1 MATGCVSEDQYK
13 EALAAARRANEQLQT
28 CQSALRDLRS
38 ENQRLL
44 GDIQARDGV
53 IAAKDKQLATLQAA
67 YDELNGKFKELYEKY
82 QKEVGH
88 GEVITPTGPL
98 ALPKDLSELL
108 EKWAKEHP
116 DLLEYYPQYGM
127 VKFKSDLTFA
137 PGSVDIKKDAGDALR
152 RFVEILNTAAAA
164 KFHVYIAGHTDDMPI
179 VRPETKREHPT
190 NWYLSVHR
198 SVAVETVMAA
208 GGLAPGRVGVL
219 GFSEYHPIT
228 ANPAAHKGNQANRRV
243 EIWIVPPDRFLT
255 TTAN

>member
-1 MATGCVSEDQYK
+1 MKTYLVRLSAIAVLGLVSLATGCVSEDQHK
-13 EALAAARRANEQLQT
+13 EALAAARRANEQLT
-28 CQSALRDLRS
+28 ACQSTLRDLRS

-53 IAAKDKQLATLQAA
+53 IANKDKTLASLQAA
-67 YDELNGKFKELYEKY
+67 YDDLVAKFKELNEKY

-88 GEVITPTGPL
+88 GEPIQPIGNVVLPADLDKALRELAAANPTL
-98 ALPKDLSELL
+98 MDYL
-108 EKWAKEHP
+108 
-116 DLLEYYPQYGM
+116 PQYGM

-198 SVAVETVMAA
+198 AVAVETVMT
-208 GGLAPGRVGVL
+208 G
-219 GFSEYHPIT
+219 
-228 ANPAAHKGNQANRRV
+228 HKGNQANRRV

-255 TTAN
+255 STGN